1 MSLRHHLGPNR
12 PVRSGRGERGAALV
26 EMAIISLLLL
36 LLIAG
41 GYDFGQAWRQGLIT
55 NEAARTGARTGSALG
70 DNYLADWYALS
81 GSRAALQNSG
91 RLDDVERVVIYRA
104 DTTDGQVPS
113 QCIDQNSTSR
123 RCNILTGDQFR
134 AMQISDFNTTTG
146 CFQPALVKNWCPSS
160 RDNVQLTADYY
171 GVWIQTRYSYE
182 FSILGS
188 GTTVRRDAVMRLEPK
203 VS

>member
-1 MSLRHHLGPNR
+1 MTLRHHHLGPNR
-12 PVRSGRGERGAALV
+12 PDRRGERGAALV
-26 EMAIISLLLL
+26 EMAIIAILLL

-91 RLDDVERVVIYRA
+91 RLGSVERVIIYRA
-104 DTTDGQVPS
+104 DNTEGDVPS
-113 QCIDQNSTSR
+113 QCVDQNSTSQ

-134 AMQISDFNTTTG
+134 AMQISDFDATTG
-146 CFQPALVKNWCPSS
+146 CFTPALVKNWCPSA

-171 GVWIQTRYSYE
+171 GVWIQTRYDYE

-188 GTTVRRDAVMRLEPK
+188 GATVQRDAVMRLEPK